1 MPEEETEEDDD
12 DLLDKV
18 IAKCVKSR
26 FLLKAAVELADDDIE
41 IDDAEDDELKDAY
54 DQLLAGVEVPLLRR
68 INKIDFELGYDK
80 GDDKD
85 KMDFINNL
93 PSKDR
98 KGLLDAFK
106 KDISAKELPEED
118 RMKLQA
124 FVKEWEASFSA
135 NDKQKNYSFLY
146 SELDYGN
153 EPVV

>member
-1 MPEEETEEDDD
+1 M
-12 DLLDKV
+12 
-18 IAKCVKSR
+18 
-26 FLLKAAVELADDDIE
+26 
-41 IDDAEDDELKDAY
+41 
-54 DQLLAGVEVPLLRR
+54 LAGVEVPLLRR
-68 INKIDFELGYDK
+68 INKIDFDLGYDK